1 MSNKFISGVLAS
13 IFLSSSIPYNSI
25 SFNYKYRI
33 KGNSFSPMDSA
44 TVYSYK
50 EEMIEKYEDFFLT
63 MEEEYQVKYISRN
76 IDFFKLYD
84 NAEVSNIAGT
94 ICITIGEGKGIL
106 LEGQFRKNECDS
118 EVINEKYFILE
129 IFK

>member
-44 TVYSYK
+44 TVYYYK

-63 MEEEYQVKYISRN
+63 IEEEYQVEYISRN

-106 LEGQFRKNECDS
+106 LEWQFRRNECDS